1 MLHQLPSLYLLGL
14 TSEVLLV
21 MKQMVLSY
29 LKKNKLAGAN
39 SLRRW
44 RNTARFGLSKVLGSK
59 PLWHHNS
66 NNFAEIT
73 LMLSQLL
80 SLYLLGLTAKVLLV
94 MKQMLPSYLKK
105 NKLAGANP
113 LRRWWNKVR
122 FGLSKFLGSKLLWHH
137 NSNNFEE
144 ITLMLHQ
151 LLSLYLLG
159 LISKVLF
166 VMKLMLPSYLER
178 NKYAEMLWKDD
189 ETSDIWFVQILRLE
203 ATVAS
208 EFKQFWR
215 DNLNVICSP

>member
-73 LMLSQLL
+73 LMLHQLL
-80 SLYLLGLTAKVLLV
+80 SLYLLGLTSKVLFA

-105 NKLAGANP
+105 NKLAGANS

-122 FGLSKFLGSKLLWHH
+122 FGLSKFLGSKLLWRH

-144 ITLMLHQ
+144 ITLMLSAWPN
-151 LLSLYLLG
+151 LKSTFSYET
-159 LISKVLF
+159 IITVLPLEKHACRCQWF
-166 VMKLMLPSYLER
+166 EKMMKQGEV
-178 NKYAEMLWKDD
+178 
-189 ETSDIWFVQILRLE
+189 WFVQILRLE
-203 ATVAS
+203 ATMAS

-215 DNLNVICSP
+215 DNLDAASAA